1 MNISKDAIARYSS
14 MSCED
19 VAERLGISVSRHKA
33 LCFMHDDHNPSLAFF
48 GKNREWWKCFACD
61 KSGNAINLVQEYY
74 GCTFVEACKWLE
86 QHFGNGMMDYVYT
99 PKKALIRKKKETIQE
114 GTTFLSSIA
123 EKIIEDSQLTQTGR
137 RFLFDERK
145 YDRKVVQS
153 LNIISIDK
161 ADKLIAQLLKRFG
174 QEELVKSGIFTLSNS
189 KLYLRFFTPCLVYPY
204 YDEQMAIIGIQSRYL
219 GSERNVP
226 RFQFISGQKT
236 KLYNMQILASMQ
248 QGEDL
253 YICEGV
259 TDCMALL
266 SSGKKAVAIPSATN
280 LPKMD
285 LMKLV
290 KFRLHMYPDNDPA
303 GEGAFCRL
311 RKFFIDHYAWSFIKE
326 PLPIGVKDYSEYY
339 LQLRNEL

>member
-14 MSCED
+14 ISCED

-33 LCFMHDDHNPSLAFF
+33 ICFMHDDHNPSLAFF
-48 GKNREWWKCFACD
+48 GRNRERWKCFACD
-61 KSGNAINLVQEYY
+61 KSGNAISLVQEYY
-74 GCTFVEACKWLE
+74 SCTFVEACKWIE
-86 QHFGNGMMDYVYT
+86 QHFGNGTMECVYT
-99 PKKALIRKKKETIQE
+99 PKRALIRKKNETIQE
-114 GTTFLSSIA
+114 RTTFSSSIA
-123 EKIIEDSQLTQTGR
+123 EKIIEDSQLTQTGQ

-174 QEELVKSGIFTLSNS
+174 QEELVKSGIFSLSNS

-204 YDEQMAIIGIQSRYL
+204 YDEQMAIIGIQSRFL

-236 KLYNMQILASMQ
+236 RLYNMQILASMQ
-248 QGEDL
+248 QCEDL

-303 GEGAFCRL
+303 GEGAFYRL
-311 RKFFIDHYAWSFIKE
+311 RKFFIDHFAWSFIKE